1 MAAADPIEESLN
13 EIRQIMELDLDIMM
27 GRVRLQQEIENYL
40 YYFDNIN
47 QAIDRFEKY
56 IEKSAL
62 NRELLEPALQEIREQ
77 GEYYYDFEIEPII
90 LDEDDENEVEQVQG
104 GSFTNKRKRRKIHN
118 KKCSCCKK
126 KRKNIKKASRKQ
138 VGGRRKSK
146 NVKRKSIKKNKNKKK
161 NKRQRSRKHKK

>member
-56 IEKSAL
+56 IEKYNL
-62 NRELLEPALQEIREQ
+62 RELLQPALEEIRDQ

-118 KKCSCCKK
+118 KK
-126 KRKNIKKASRKQ
+126 
-138 VGGRRKSK
+138 
-146 NVKRKSIKKNKNKKK
+146 
-161 NKRQRSRKHKK
+161 